1 MCLNVRLTAASHW
14 GTGGRRKDL
23 GPRVVAF
30 YARAYVVAQQ
40 IFISASFVYELS
52 GFYVKSSQVQSLLMA
67 T

>member
-14 GTGGRRKDL
+14 GTGGQEQA
-23 GPRVVAF
+23 PRVVAF

>member
-14 GTGGRRKDL
+14 GTGGQVQA
-23 GPRVVAF
+23 PRAF